1 MAHGVVRTDNM
12 YGTDVRA
19 GLVSIKYIV
28 TSGSGTTESPY
39 VKTETAIDN
48 GNVLK
53 VGALM
58 AGEREIFEG
67 TAPAANDALTDIVLI
82 ASPEVMYDERK
93 RNLDEFENVAG
104 KACRGYRLH
113 KGDIFSLTKDALDGV
128 ASPAVGDIVELK
140 AGLKLNVVAAGTGA
154 TSGSTVVGKIIAK
167 DVVGR
172 YTYYTILVG

>member
-1 MAHGVVRTDNM
+1 MSYGVVRTDNM

-28 TSGSGTTESPY
+28 TTGAGTTEDPY
-39 VKTETAIDN
+39 VETETAIEN

-58 AGEREIFEG
+58 DGEREIHKG
-67 TAPAANDALTDIVLI
+67 TAPAANDNLDDIVLI

-93 RNLDEFENVAG
+93 RNLDEFINEAG

-113 KGDIFSLTKDALDGV
+113 KWDIFSVTKDALDG
-128 ASPAVGDIVELK
+128 AAEPAVGDIVELK
-140 AGLKLNVVAAGTGA
+140 AGTKMNVVAAATGA
-154 TSGSTVVGKIIAK
+154 TEGSTVVGKIIAV

-172 YTYYTILVG
+172 YTYYAILVG

>member
-1 MAHGVVRTDNM
+1 MHGVVRTDNLW
-12 YGTDVRA
+12 GTDVRA

-28 TSGSGTTESPY
+28 TTGSGTTESPY
-39 VKTETAIDN
+39 VHTETEIDN

-58 AGEREIFEG
+58 EGEREIFEG
-67 TAPAANDALTDIVLI
+67 SAPAANDALSEIVLV

-93 RNLDEFENVAG
+93 RNLDEFYNEAG
-104 KACRGYRLH
+104 KAARGYRLH
-113 KGDIFSLTKDALDGV
+113 KGDIFSVTKDALDG
-128 ASPAVGDIVELK
+128 AEEPAVGDIVELK
-140 AGLKLNVVAAGTGA
+140 AGTKLNVAAAGTGA

-172 YTYYTILVG
+172 YTYFAILVG